1 MTTSNQ
7 NDLSFSSDSSMTKP
21 AMEPWK
27 MKTLMLG
34 GVLGAT
40 AGLLS
45 AFLLIKNSEQRG
57 VQPTLGARE
66 GFQIAILAFGLIRSV
81 SNLWED

>member
-7 NDLSFSSDSSMTKP
+7 NDLSINSDSSITKP

-27 MKTLMLG
+27 IKTLTLG

-40 AGLLS
+40 VGLLS

-57 VQPTLGARE
+57 IQPTLGARE
-66 GFQIAILAFGLIRSV
+66 GFQIAILGFGLIRSIA
-81 SNLWED
+81 NLWED

>member
-1 MTTSNQ
+1 MSSESNNALTAQ
-7 NDLSFSSDSSMTKP
+7 DVQTISAPK
-21 AMEPWK
+21 MEAWK
-27 MKTLMLG
+27 TKTLLTG
-34 GVLGAT
+34 ALLGAT

-57 VQPTLGARE
+57 IQPTLGARE